1 MSFRRIFPYLAT
13 LLVVVG
19 LFGAFAFRPTPFIG
33 LTAQAMADSFDR
45 RLGPGASECEKVA
58 DGQWSCTLTKPTG
71 YDGEPTLDYDVEIN
85 DFGCWTATPASSVP
99 ELGTPRELTGCVT
112 LFDH

>member
-1 MSFRRIFPYLAT
+1 MSFRRIFPYIAT
-13 LLVVVG
+13 LLLVVG

-33 LTAQAMADSFDR
+33 VTPEALSDSINGVITFGD
-45 RLGPGASECEKVA
+45 PQCEEIS
-58 DGQWSCTLTKPTG
+58 DGIWQCEVETG
-71 YDGEPTLDYDVEIN
+71 SVDKRSYDVEIN
-85 DFGCWTATPASSVP
+85 DFGCWTATPAGSVP